1 MQIKSI
7 DQLRE
12 IYAQPKGRAKI
23 KVLDKLEKHSSNF
36 IKKSP
41 FIVISSF
48 SKAGKAD
55 CSPRGGEPG
64 FVKIIN
70 NNTIII
76 PEYKGNNRLDSL
88 TNMITSPSIGC
99 LFLIPG
105 VDETLRVNGSVSI
118 TQDPIY
124 LNLFSTLQNPPKC
137 VIEIKIEELFLHCA
151 KALMRSKL
159 WSPKMRIERN
169 ELPSMGKM
177 LNDQIGTNNP
187 VETQQEM
194 VDRYQQ
200 DL

>member
-1 MQIKSI
+1 MHIKSI
-7 DQLRE
+7 EQLRD

-23 KVLDKLEKHSSNF
+23 KVLVNLEKHSSNF

-41 FIVISSF
+41 FVIISSY
-48 SKAGKAD
+48 SKDGKAD
-55 CSPRGGEPG
+55 CSPRGGDPG

-70 NNTIII
+70 HNTIVL

-99 LFLIPG
+99 LFMIPG
-105 VDETLRVNGSVSI
+105 IDETLRINGSVKI
-118 TQDPIY
+118 TQEPEY
-124 LNLFSTLQNPPKC
+124 LNLFSTLKNPPKC

-159 WSPKMRIERN
+159 WSPEMQIERST
-169 ELPSMGKM
+169 LPSMGKM
-177 LNDQIGTNNP
+177 LNDQLETDNP
-187 VETQQEM
+187 IETQKEM
-194 VDRYQQ
+194 VERYQI